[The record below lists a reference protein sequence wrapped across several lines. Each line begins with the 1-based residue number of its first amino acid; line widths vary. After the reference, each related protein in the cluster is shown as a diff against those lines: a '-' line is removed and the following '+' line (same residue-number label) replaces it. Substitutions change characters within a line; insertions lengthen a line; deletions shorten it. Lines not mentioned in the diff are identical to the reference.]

1 MKMISATFGGVALVT
16 LLALATAAQEQ
27 RRPAFVLVERIAT
40 TGPQSIQDD
49 YAKLARDI
57 LPKYGAHYLARS
69 RQNLLLE
76 GDGEAPCCMAILE
89 FPSMEAAR
97 LWYASPENQQA
108 AAIRRSG
115 ANFRIIAIEGLPP
128 S

>member
-1 MKMISATFGGVALVT
+1 MKMISASFGGVALVT
-16 LLALATAAQEQ
+16 LFALATSAQEQ

-57 LPKYGAHYLARS
+57 LPKYGARYLARS
-69 RQNLLLE
+69 RQNFLLE
-76 GDGEAPCCMAILE
+76 GDGEAPCCMAMLE